1 MDKKSFS
8 AASGI
13 KDLIGRDLITSDEI
27 AIFELVKNSYD
38 AYASKVV
45 ITFDYNRIVIADNGK
60 GMSIKDIDE
69 KWLKIGFSAKRDG
82 SEDDD
87 KQKSYR
93 DNIRRFY
100 AGAKGIG
107 RFSCDRLGKKL
118 ELKTKTKK
126 NNLYDVIRIDW
137 EKFEKDQRKKIDD
150 VKFDHEQIVEK
161 IVFPQK
167 KNSGTILEITDLRD
181 AWDRD
186 KILNLKRSLE
196 KLINPFS
203 ETQGFEI
210 EIICESEKTRDL
222 TETHD
227 SKIVNGTIKNS
238 ILDVINLKTT
248 KIEVRLDRTMI
259 ETTLTD
265 RDVIVYKIREEN
277 KYKSLSSAQICLYF
291 LNKSAKIN
299 FKKVMDV
306 DLVGYGSIFL
316 FRNGFRILPYGNN
329 GDDSWGLDHR
339 AAQGYNRF
347 LGTRD
352 LFGRVDVQSNDIN
365 EFKEVS
371 SRDGGLIESEATLQL
386 KKFFDTAH
394 RRLERYVVG
403 VLWGEGFL
411 KKEYFKNVELAY
423 KNRELLKNDKNLSSP
438 EAVIKE
444 NLGSKIDFV
453 QLIKAL
459 IFDKNI
465 EVEYYNKDLINI
477 FDDPSLFDEANPQII
492 DELDDLAKNVVDSN
506 WLNSYESIKQKV
518 KKLQKEKETAEKRA
532 DEAEAK
538 MREEEAAK
546 DQAQYEAK
554 YAKAQQARAEA
565 KSAQIERE
573 NMFLT
578 SDVNSD
584 VKQLISLQ
592 HTITHTSHSIRSTL
606 DDAMEAAKNKDI
618 DTIVAKL
625 NDIYLLNQQVET
637 ISGLVS
643 KVNYN
648 VRANKINK
656 DFIAFVNDYIENFC
670 QTSYKEFSF
679 HVAQT
684 DAIWETK
691 FEAIKIIIIIDN
703 LLSNSSKFDAKN
715 IYIDWKNSSDFIDL
729 IYRDD
734 GAGIPEENMSK
745 IFNYRFSTTDG
756 GGLGLYHV
764 KTIMEADFSGTVGA
778 QSEKGNGAE
787 FTLHFSK
794 RGMK

>member
-1 MDKKSFS
+1 
-8 AASGI
+8 
-13 KDLIGRDLITSDEI
+13 
-27 AIFELVKNSYD
+27 
-38 AYASKVV
+38 
-45 ITFDYNRIVIADNGK
+45 
-60 GMSIKDIDE
+60 
-69 KWLKIGFSAKRDG
+69 
-82 SEDDD
+82 
-87 KQKSYR
+87 
-93 DNIRRFY
+93 
-100 AGAKGIG
+100 
-107 RFSCDRLGKKL
+107 
-118 ELKTKTKK
+118 
-126 NNLYDVIRIDW
+126 
-137 EKFEKDQRKKIDD
+137 
-150 VKFDHEQIVEK
+150 
-161 IVFPQK
+161 
-167 KNSGTILEITDLRD
+167 
-181 AWDRD
+181 
-186 KILNLKRSLE
+186 
-196 KLINPFS
+196 
-203 ETQGFEI
+203 
-210 EIICESEKTRDL
+210 
-222 TETHD
+222 
-227 SKIVNGTIKNS
+227 
-238 ILDVINLKTT
+238 
-248 KIEVRLDRTMI
+248 
-259 ETTLTD
+259 
-265 RDVIVYKIREEN
+265 
-277 KYKSLSSAQICLYF
+277 
-291 LNKSAKIN
+291 
-299 FKKVMDV
+299 
-306 DLVGYGSIFL
+306 
-316 FRNGFRILPYGNN
+316 
-329 GDDSWGLDHR
+329 
-339 AAQGYNRF
+339 
-347 LGTRD
+347 
-352 LFGRVDVQSNDIN
+352 
-365 EFKEVS
+365 
-371 SRDGGLIESEATLQL
+371 
-386 KKFFDTAH
+386 
-394 RRLERYVVG
+394 
-403 VLWGEGFL
+403 
-411 KKEYFKNVELAY
+411 
-423 KNRELLKNDKNLSSP
+423 
-438 EAVIKE
+438 
-444 NLGSKIDFV
+444 
-453 QLIKAL
+453 
-459 IFDKNI
+459 
-465 EVEYYNKDLINI
+465 
-477 FDDPSLFDEANPQII
+477 
-492 DELDDLAKNVVDSN
+492 
-506 WLNSYESIKQKV
+506 
-518 KKLQKEKETAEKRA
+518 
-532 DEAEAK
+532 

>member
-38 AYASKVV
+38 AYASKVE
-45 ITFDYNRIVIADNGK
+45 ITFEYDRIVIADNGK
-60 GMSIKDIDE
+60 GMSTRDIDE

-82 SEDDD
+82 TEDDT

-126 NNLYDVIRIDW
+126 SSQCDVIKIDW
-137 EKFEKDQRKKIDD
+137 EKFERDQREKIDD
-150 VKFDHEQIVEK
+150 VKFDHDLSDEK
-161 IVFPQK
+161 ISFPQK
-167 KNSGTILEITDLRD
+167 KNFGTILEITDLRET
-181 AWDRD
+181 WDRE
-186 KILNLKRSLE
+186 KLLNLKRSLE

-203 ETQGFEI
+203 DTQDFEI
-210 EIICESEKTRDL
+210 EIICENEKVKDL

-227 SKIVNGTIKNS
+227 SKIVNGLVKNS

-248 KIEVRLDRTMI
+248 KIEVKLNNEKI
-259 ETTLTD
+259 ETVLTD
-265 RDVIVYKIREEN
+265 RDVVVYRISEKN
-277 KYKSLSSAQICLYF
+277 KYNNLSSVQISLYY
-291 LNKSAKIN
+291 LNRSAKTN
-299 FKKVMDV
+299 FKKVMGI
-306 DLVGYGSIFL
+306 DLVSYGSVFL
-316 FRNGFRILPYGNN
+316 FRNGFRILPYGNF
-329 GDDSWGLDHR
+329 GDDSWRLNTR
-339 AAQGYNRF
+339 AQQGYNRF
-347 LGTRD
+347 IGTRD
-352 LFGRVDVQSNDIN
+352 LFGRVDVQSDNVN

-371 SRDGGLIESEATLQL
+371 SRDGGLIQSDATLQL
-386 KKFFDTAH
+386 MKVFEETH
-394 RRLERYVVG
+394 RKLERYVVG
-403 VLWGEGFL
+403 VLWGEGFI
-411 KKEYFKNVELAY
+411 KKDYFKNVEAAQ
-423 KNRELLKNDKNLSSP
+423 KNRLLLKNDKISDSP
-438 EAVIKE
+438 DLIIKE

-453 QLIKAL
+453 QLIRTL
-459 IFDKNI
+459 INDKNVK
-465 EVEYYNKDLINI
+465 VEYYNKDLINI
-477 FDDPSLFDEANPQII
+477 FDDPTLFDDANPQII
-492 DELDDLAKNVVDSN
+492 DELDDLAKRETDSN
-506 WLNSYESIKQKV
+506 WLSSYESLKQKIR
-518 KKLQKEKETAEKRA
+518 KLQKEKEQAENRA

-546 DQAQYEAK
+546 NQAQYEAK
-554 YAKAQQARAEA
+554 YAKNQQARAEA

-584 VKQLISLQ
+584 VKQLMSLQ
-592 HTITHTSHSIRSTL
+592 HTITHTSHNIRSTL

-656 DFIAFVNDYIENFC
+656 NFIAFVNDYIENFC

-684 DAIWETK
+684 DAAWETK

-715 IYIDWKNSSDFIDL
+715 IYIDWKISSDFIDL

-734 GAGIPEENMSK
+734 GTGIPEENMSK

-764 KTIMEADFSGTVGA
+764 KTIMESDFSGTVGA
-778 QSEKGNGAE
+778 QSKKGNGAE

-794 RGMK
+794 RGMR

>member
-167 KNSGTILEITDLRD
+167 KNSGTILKITDLRD

-210 EIICESEKTRDL
+210 EIICENEKTRDL

-248 KIEVRLDRTMI
+248 KIEVRLDGTTI

-265 RDVIVYKIREEN
+265 RDVIVYKIREKN

>member
-210 EIICESEKTRDL
+210 EIICENEKTRDL

-248 KIEVRLDRTMI
+248 KIEVRLDGTTI

-265 RDVIVYKIREEN
+265 RDVIVYKIREKN

-592 HTITHTSHSIRSTL
+592 HTITHTSHNIRSTL

-656 DFIAFVNDYIENFC
+656 NFIAFVNDYIENFC

-684 DAIWETK
+684 DAAWETK

-715 IYIDWKNSSDFIDL
+715 IYINWKISSDFIDL

-734 GAGIPEENMSK
+734 GTGIPEENMSK

-764 KTIMEADFSGTVGA
+764 KTIMETDFSGTVRA

-787 FTLHFSK
+787 FALRFSK

>member
-126 NNLYDVIRIDW
+126 NNLYDVIKIDW

-210 EIICESEKTRDL
+210 EIICENEKTRDL

-248 KIEVRLDRTMI
+248 KIEVRLDGTTI

-265 RDVIVYKIREEN
+265 RDVIVYKIREKN

-492 DELDDLAKNVVDSN
+492 DELTKS
-506 WLNSYESIKQKV
+506 
-518 KKLQKEKETAEKRA
+518 KET
-532 DEAEAK
+532 
-538 MREEEAAK
+538 
-546 DQAQYEAK
+546 
-554 YAKAQQARAEA
+554 
-565 KSAQIERE
+565 
-573 NMFLT
+573 
-578 SDVNSD
+578 
-584 VKQLISLQ
+584 
-592 HTITHTSHSIRSTL
+592 
-606 DDAMEAAKNKDI
+606 
-618 DTIVAKL
+618 
-625 NDIYLLNQQVET
+625 
-637 ISGLVS
+637 
-643 KVNYN
+643 
-648 VRANKINK
+648 
-656 DFIAFVNDYIENFC
+656 
-670 QTSYKEFSF
+670 
-679 HVAQT
+679 
-684 DAIWETK
+684 
-691 FEAIKIIIIIDN
+691 
-703 LLSNSSKFDAKN
+703 
-715 IYIDWKNSSDFIDL
+715 
-729 IYRDD
+729 
-734 GAGIPEENMSK
+734 
-745 IFNYRFSTTDG
+745 
-756 GGLGLYHV
+756 
-764 KTIMEADFSGTVGA
+764 
-778 QSEKGNGAE
+778 
-787 FTLHFSK
+787 SK
-794 RGMK
+794 RKRDCRKTR

>member
-210 EIICESEKTRDL
+210 EIICENEKTRDL

>member
-45 ITFDYNRIVIADNGK
+45 ITFEYNRIIIADNGK
-60 GMSIKDIDE
+60 GMSTKDIDE

-82 SEDDD
+82 TEDDE

-118 ELKTKTKK
+118 ELRTKTKR
-126 NNLYDVIRIDW
+126 NNSCDVIRIDW
-137 EKFEKDQRKKIDD
+137 EKFEHDQRKKIDD
-150 VKFDHEQIVEK
+150 VKFDHEQINEK
-161 IVFPQK
+161 ISFPQK

-181 AWDRD
+181 VWDRD

-210 EIICESEKTRDL
+210 EIICENEKAKDL
-222 TETHD
+222 AESHD

-259 ETTLTD
+259 ETILTD
-265 RDVIVYKIREEN
+265 RDVVVYKIREKN
-277 KYKSLSSAQICLYF
+277 KYKNLTSAQICLYF

-299 FKKVMDV
+299 FKKVMGV
-306 DLVGYGSIFL
+306 ELVGYGSIFL

-352 LFGRVDVQSNDIN
+352 LFGRVDVQSNDVN

-386 KKFFDTAH
+386 KKFFDVSH

-423 KNRELLKNDKNLSSP
+423 KSRELLKNDKNLSSP
-438 EAVIKE
+438 EVVIKD

-453 QLIKAL
+453 QLIKTL
-459 IFDKNI
+459 IYDKNI
-465 EVEYYNKDLINI
+465 EVEYYNKDLINV
-477 FDDPSLFDEANPQII
+477 FDDPLLFDEANPQII
-492 DELDDLAKNVVDSN
+492 DELDDLAKNVIDSK
-506 WLNSYESIKQKV
+506 WLNSYESVKQKV

-554 YAKAQQARAEA
+554 YAKVQQARAEA

-573 NMFLT
+573 NLFLT

-584 VKQLISLQ
+584 VKQLMSLQ
-592 HTITHTSHSIRSTL
+592 HTITHTSHSIRSAI
-606 DDAMEAAKNKDI
+606 DDAMEAAKDGKI
-618 DTIVAKL
+618 DDVIVKL
-625 NDIYLLNQQVET
+625 NDIYILNQQVET

-648 VRANKINK
+648 VRANKISKNLVT
-656 DFIAFVNDYIENFC
+656 FVNEYIENFC
-670 QTSYKEFSF
+670 QASYKEFSF
-679 HVAQT
+679 HIAKSE
-684 DAIWETK
+684 AAWETK
-691 FEAIKIIIIIDN
+691 FEAIKIIIVIDN
-703 LLSNSSKFDAKN
+703 LLSNSSKFEARN
-715 IYIDWKNSSDFIDL
+715 IYIDWKNSSDYMDL
-729 IYRDD
+729 VYRDD
-734 GAGIPEENMSK
+734 GIGIPDENISK

-764 KTIMEADFSGTVGA
+764 KTIMESDFSGSVAAKSKKDQGT
-778 QSEKGNGAE
+778 E
-787 FTLHFSK
+787 FTLRFSK
-794 RGMK
+794 RGTK

>member
-210 EIICESEKTRDL
+210 EIICENEKTRDL

-248 KIEVRLDRTMI
+248 KIEVRLDGTTI

-265 RDVIVYKIREEN
+265 RDVIVYKIREKN

>member
-210 EIICESEKTRDL
+210 EIICENEKTRDL

-248 KIEVRLDRTMI
+248 KIEVRLDGTTI

-265 RDVIVYKIREEN
+265 RDVIVYKIREKN

-423 KNRELLKNDKNLSSP
+423 KSRELLKNDKNLSSP
-438 EAVIKE
+438 EVVIKE

-546 DQAQYEAK
+546 DQAQYEAQ
-554 YAKAQQARAEA
+554 YAKVQQARAEA

-592 HTITHTSHSIRSTL
+592 HTITHASHNIRSTL

-656 DFIAFVNDYIENFC
+656 NFIAFVNDYIENFC

-684 DAIWETK
+684 DAAWETK

-715 IYIDWKNSSDFIDL
+715 IYINWKISSDFIDL

-734 GAGIPEENMSK
+734 GTGIPEENMSK

-764 KTIMEADFSGTVGA
+764 KTIMESDFSGTVGA
-778 QSEKGNGAE
+778 QSKKGNGAE

-794 RGMK
+794 RGMR

>member
-1 MDKKSFS
+1 M
-8 AASGI
+8 
-13 KDLIGRDLITSDEI
+13 
-27 AIFELVKNSYD
+27 VKNSYD

-210 EIICESEKTRDL
+210 EIICENEKTRDL

-248 KIEVRLDRTMI
+248 KIEVRLDGTTI

-265 RDVIVYKIREEN
+265 RDVIVYKIREKN

-444 NLGSKIDFV
+444 NLGSKIYFV

-565 KSAQIERE
+565 KSAQVERE

-592 HTITHTSHSIRSTL
+592 HTITHTSHNIRSTL
-606 DDAMEAAKNKDI
+606 DDAMESAKNKDI
-618 DTIVAKL
+618 DTVVAKL

-656 DFIAFVNDYIENFC
+656 NFIAFVNDYVENFC
-670 QTSYKEFSF
+670 QTSYKELSF

-715 IYIDWKNSSDFIDL
+715 IYINWKISSDFIDL

-734 GAGIPEENMSK
+734 GTGIPEENMSK

-764 KTIMEADFSGTVGA
+764 KTIMESDFSGTVGA
-778 QSEKGNGAE
+778 QSKKGNGAE

-794 RGMK
+794 RGMR

>member
-82 SEDDD
+82 TEDDD

-210 EIICESEKTRDL
+210 EIICENEKTRDL

-248 KIEVRLDRTMI
+248 KIEVRLDGTTI

-265 RDVIVYKIREEN
+265 RDVIVYKIREKN

-299 FKKVMDV
+299 FKKVMNV

-386 KKFFDTAH
+386 KNFFDTAH

-423 KNRELLKNDKNLSSP
+423 KSRELLKNDKNLSSP
-438 EAVIKE
+438 EVVIKE

-715 IYIDWKNSSDFIDL
+715 IYIDWKISSDFIDL

-764 KTIMEADFSGTVGA
+764 KTIMESDFSGTVKA
-778 QSEKGNGAE
+778 QSKKGNGAE
-787 FTLHFSK
+787 FALHFSK